1 MSALPAPPLPP
12 SPPVRPQGARR
23 RGPRRSAR
31 SCFSSGSSRVKCA
44 ARSSSFHHSRVVTG
58 LSEPIREEPS
68 IWWQSKLENLTVGV
82 DPLPL
87 VGPVRVL
94 RLLDVTGRVGDA
106 HDPSRAPAYAPD
118 YATAGKLCARTLHA
132 SYVGQE
138 RESCINKIRKIYEN
152 LLNISVYPLLTPRPL
167 NGPFLVIQFHSLPFG
182 KTEPALWINF

>member
-31 SCFSSGSSRVKCA
+31 SCFSSGSSHVKCA

-94 RLLDVTGRVGDA
+94 RLLDVAGRVGDA
-106 HDPSRAPAYAPD
+106 HGPSRAPAYAPAPPPPQPQPQSQPQPPPPRAPAPAPARASGERAPQFLKRRGS
-118 YATAGKLCARTLHA
+118 YWMGPRRPRQCVAGAREAAHPP
-132 SYVGQE
+132 Q
-138 RESCINKIRKIYEN
+138 
-152 LLNISVYPLLTPRPL
+152 
-167 NGPFLVIQFHSLPFG
+167 SLG
-182 KTEPALWINF
+182 LWRR